1 MAARVASERHHQFGG
16 WRRTEQPGEEL
27 AEEDEA
33 RNADSQRQEAE
44 QDAEGDAPAQPACH
58 APKPQ
63 IEMHTCLPRYLRI
76 LGIVAS
82 VAQTR
87 DFQPL
92 LRYIQRR

>member
-1 MAARVASERHHQFGG
+1 MAKVLTEAAVERYRGG
-16 WRRTEQPGEEL
+16 TTRREIP
-27 AEEDEA
+27 
-33 RNADSQRQEAE
+33 
-44 QDAEGDAPAQPACH
+44 DAPAQPACH

-63 IEMHTCLPRYLRI
+63 VEMHTCLPRYLRI